1 MNSIWNRAYWW
12 LKIKIPMSP
21 TTGFPGGTSGKE
33 PTCTLVQKTRE
44 MQIRSLGQE
53 DPWRRVWWPIHHSCL
68 ENPIDRG
75 AWRATVHGVMKSQT
89 QLKWLSTHVGT
100 WDYYFQQVI
109 VSRMLTR
116 MPGVGWQP
124 GDITVVQRWCL
135 HWINLLVDTHVV
147 TATRRCIFVS
157 IILLFRAY
165 EGKTQGWLLSTD
177 IPIKHDFS

>member
-1 MNSIWNRAYWW
+1 MYIGFGSVVKNSPANAGDMKDVG
-12 LKIKIPMSP
+12 LIPGLGRP
-21 TTGFPGGTSGKE
+21 PGEGHGN
-33 PTCTLVQKTRE
+33 PLQY
-44 MQIRSLGQE
+44 
-53 DPWRRVWWPIHHSCL
+53 SCL